1 MSYRV
6 VRVRQFYPIFLQD
19 YYRRFPKVKNFCY
32 KEQYNHIMSM
42 GFESAD
48 YYTKHLCSMGVE
60 AYEIVMNAKPLQLAW
75 AKENGVL
82 AVDEQQIL
90 FAQLKDLN
98 PNVVIF
104 TGDFYGGKWI
114 KYVREQISSIKK
126 ILVWHC
132 TKISSYQIDN
142 LKSYDCVLTCNIGIQ
157 NILLNNGINTMILNH
172 GFEASLLPRI
182 TSANN
187 TVQDDLIFVGSV
199 TLGEGFHNFRLKFL
213 ERIISEN
220 LPINIYGF
228 LSSRGNILKKQITY
242 ITSNILKIGSGE
254 VFIKNIPMINKV
266 ADYKNMP
273 RRSYSKQF
281 LKRVHPPIFGIEMLR
296 ALHRSKIAINMHAE
310 VAGSFAGNVRLFEAT
325 GAGTCL
331 ITDNKKNISDFFIP
345 DEEVVVYDS
354 IDEAIEKIKWL
365 LENPSYIDE
374 IATKGQQR
382 TLRDH
387 TFQKRA
393 KDLKNIIDD
402 HMLGD

>member
-1 MSYRV
+1 MSYKV
-6 VRVRQFYPIFLQD
+6 VRVRQFYPVFLQD
-19 YYRRFPKVKNFCY
+19 YYHRFPEVKNYCY
-32 KEQYNHIMSM
+32 KEQYDHIMSM

-48 YYTKHLCSMGVE
+48 YYTKHLRSMGIE

-75 AKENGVL
+75 AKENGLL
-82 AVDEQQIL
+82 AVDERQIL
-90 FAQLKDLN
+90 FSQLKDLN
-98 PNVVIF
+98 PNVVIL
-104 TGDFYGGKWI
+104 TGDFYGANWI
-114 KYVREQISSIKK
+114 KQLREQISSIKK

-132 TKISSYQIDN
+132 TKISSYQIND
-142 LKSYDCVLTCNIGIQ
+142 LKSYDSVITCNIGIQ
-157 NILLNNGINTMILNH
+157 NFLLNHGIKSIIINH

-182 TSANN
+182 TSATNAL
-187 TVQDDLIFVGSV
+187 QEDLIFVGSV
-199 TLGEGFHNFRLKFL
+199 TLGEGFHHFRLKFL
-213 ERIISEN
+213 EKMILDN

-228 LSSRGNILKKQITY
+228 LSSRNNILKKQIAY
-242 ITSNILKIGSGE
+242 IASNILKFSSGD
-254 VFIKNIPMINKV
+254 VLVKNIPMINKA
-266 ADYKNMP
+266 ADYKKMP
-273 RRSYSKQF
+273 HRTYSKQF

-310 VAGSFAGNVRLFEAT
+310 VAGSFAGNIRLFEAT

-345 DEEVVVYDS
+345 DEEIVVYDS

-365 LENPSYIDE
+365 LDNPSYIDE

-393 KDLKNIIDD
+393 AYLKNIIDG
-402 HMLGD
+402 MLGD